1 MVPMNK
7 LQMNVFW
14 LNIVDLYCSGPM
26 SSINNNFVFG
36 QSRPG
41 KYSTVYNNN
50 PDQKFYNMCK

>member
-1 MVPMNK
+1 
-7 LQMNVFW
+7 
-14 LNIVDLYCSGPM
+14 M

-50 PDQKFYNMCK
+50 PDQKFYNMCKLLSHLILSFYNGTNI

>member
-7 LQMNVFW
+7 LQMN
-14 LNIVDLYCSGPM
+14 VDLYCSGPM